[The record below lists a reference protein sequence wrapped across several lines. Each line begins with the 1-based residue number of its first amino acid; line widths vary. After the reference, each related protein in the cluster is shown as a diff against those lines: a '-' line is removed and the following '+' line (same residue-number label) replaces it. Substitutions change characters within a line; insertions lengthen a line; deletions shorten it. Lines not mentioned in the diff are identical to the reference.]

1 MITFNEEILLMENF
15 IFCAVLHLAEIH
27 IRYRKMKNNH
37 RGICLMLVTYIVMR
51 ILYVTLQVWDH
62 PFSTCTNFCE
72 KLIFFIPSY
81 VHVRNT
87 AFPENFGH
95 VLNR

>member
-1 MITFNEEILLMENF
+1 MENF

-72 KLIFFIPSY
+72 KLIFFILICTRKKYCFSGKFWA
-81 VHVRNT
+81 RT
-87 AFPENFGH
+87 K
-95 VLNR
+95 